1 MKLAYYIKKNSLKD
15 DIRVSK
21 LLDTLRDGG
30 CLLYDVLSRDGL
42 EDGTEALLSIGG
54 DGTFLSAA
62 RVAAPAGVPV
72 LGVQLGRLGFLSENS
87 PEQVAE
93 ALLAGTYEVEL
104 RSLLMVRPECGL
116 PRGMSPF
123 ALNEFS
129 VTRISASMLGVDVTV
144 GDNDLPTYWADGLLV
159 ATSTGSTAY
168 ALSAGGPI
176 CTPDTSLHIIAP
188 VSPHNLNLR
197 PLIVP
202 KEAPVTLMPHSRDGM
217 VNLSIDNSSFRVP
230 SGTRIE
236 VCEAPFPLKRIK
248 LGNSSFFDA
257 LRTRLL
263 WGADVRNNN
272 GN

>member
-1 MKLAYYIKKNSLKD
+1 MKLACFITKDRLIGDSKVEALLAALKE
-15 DIRVSK
+15 I
-21 LLDTLRDGG
+21 GAE
-30 CLLYDVLSRDGL
+30 LYDVKTP
-42 EDGTEALLSIGG
+42 EDIRPGTDVLLSLGG

-62 RVAAPAGVPV
+62 PLAYAHSLPV
-72 LGVQLGRLGFLSENS
+72 LGVNFGRLGFLSEYA
-87 PEQVAE
+87 PQQVVN
-93 ALLAGTYEVEL
+93 ALRDSGFEVEE
-104 RSLLMVRPECGL
+104 RELLKVSVEGADLGGL
-116 PRGMSPF
+116 WPY
-123 ALNEFS
+123 ALNEVS
-129 VTRISASMLGVDVTV
+129 VSRVSASMLGTDVCVD
-144 GDNDLPTYWADGLLV
+144 GSDLPTYWADGLLV

-202 KEAPVTLMPHSRDGM
+202 KEAPVTVMPHSRDGM

>member
-15 DIRVSK
+15 DIRVSR

-159 ATSTGSTAY
+159 ATSTGSTA
-168 ALSAGGPI
+168 
-176 CTPDTSLHIIAP
+176 
-188 VSPHNLNLR
+188 
-197 PLIVP
+197 
-202 KEAPVTLMPHSRDGM
+202 
-217 VNLSIDNSSFRVP
+217 
-230 SGTRIE
+230 
-236 VCEAPFPLKRIK
+236 
-248 LGNSSFFDA
+248 
-257 LRTRLL
+257 
-263 WGADVRNNN
+263 
-272 GN
+272 

>member
-15 DIRVSK
+15 DIRVSR

-104 RSLLMVRPECGL
+104 P
-116 PRGMSPF
+116 
-123 ALNEFS
+123 A
-129 VTRISASMLGVDVTV
+129 
-144 GDNDLPTYWADGLLV
+144 YWAGGLLV
-159 ATSTGSTAY
+159 ATSTGSAAY
-168 ALSAGGPI
+168 ALSARGPI

-202 KEAPVTLMPHSRDGM
+202 KEAPVTVVPHSRDGM